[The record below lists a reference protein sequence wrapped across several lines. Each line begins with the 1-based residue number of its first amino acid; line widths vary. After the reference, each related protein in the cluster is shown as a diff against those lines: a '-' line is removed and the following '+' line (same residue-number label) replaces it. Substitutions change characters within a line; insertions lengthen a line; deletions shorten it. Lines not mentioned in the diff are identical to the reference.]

1 MSSTPMALDGTPG
14 GDAHGDF
21 TRGYTSSVQVIAGRE
36 SSCLSKVIKKGLQ
49 SSQAASSWHN
59 AVLHGPGSPVEF
71 GCDSNQDEQTRSS
84 NRLYL
89 HIHSVAWGG
98 EKIPLIQTNS
108 PDESHLCWIGAQ
120 PMPNIWGPS
129 RKLKQ
134 LPRHVPY
141 ICMWNVFK
149 RLPFG
154 RPTYIVFPFHP
165 TLVQTFINCWAI
177 TIGSQPDSPMRIHHL
192 CRIYT
197 LCMAVTSA
205 LNCCSCNV
213 TPHSKST
220 NGSHCWL
227 NQPEFPPAGTRSAP
241 RLTLHPISY
250 CPPPIM
256 PLFLQPTAPSF
267 PRNSMTQACV
277 CVSVR
282 VVPALENVPSLSV
295 PPPQFSLIL
304 PSLGAL
310 PYSHPDGPFLL
321 STLLVLWQCLMVVS
335 TISLCHGCSQNCLLT
350 LEDCELVVCRT

>member
-1 MSSTPMALDGTPG
+1 M
-14 GDAHGDF
+14 
-21 TRGYTSSVQVIAGRE
+21 
-36 SSCLSKVIKKGLQ
+36 
-49 SSQAASSWHN
+49 
-59 AVLHGPGSPVEF
+59 
-71 GCDSNQDEQTRSS
+71 
-84 NRLYL
+84 
-89 HIHSVAWGG
+89 AWGG
-98 EKIPLIQTNS
+98 EKIPLIQTKS
-108 PDESHLCWIGAQ
+108 PDEIHPCWIGAQ
-120 PMPNIWGPS
+120 SMPNIWGPS

-134 LPRHVPY
+134 LSRHVPY
-141 ICMWNVFK
+141 NCMWNVFK

-213 TPHSKST
+213 TRHSKST
-220 NGSHCWL
+220 NGSHCRL

-250 CPPPIM
+250 CPPTPIM

-277 CVSVR
+277 CVSMS

-335 TISLCHGCSQNCLLT
+335 TISSVSWLFTKLSPYTGRLWACGLQNLTPCSKWAVNTYLLVWTESNSIWGHLCWWLWGHRHYGSIT
-350 LEDCELVVCRT
+350 VGSEVFVYFFSLVYTKPLR